1 VSTVGGDLAP
11 LTEAPPPPSPA
22 RRGEAAG
29 AFARLLAAVLAIVA
43 VAWALHGLA
52 VLVVVAALVVMI
64 MVHELGHFVTAKLS
78 GMKVTEYFLGFGP
91 RLWSVRH
98 GETEYGVKAIPAGG
112 YVRIIGMTTAE
123 EIDPVDEPR
132 SYREATFPRRVLV
145 ASAGSAMHFVMAFGL
160 LVAMFVG
167 PGFPTTAGTNEVT
180 GLSTIQGSESPAELA
195 GLKVGDDIIGV
206 NGKKTSIDAAISA
219 IESHPGKKLGL
230 LVRHN
235 GVDET
240 VTVRPLDGRAVRV
253 NVDGTES
260 AARTGNHP
268 VGFIGVELGGVA
280 QVTTGVLD
288 AFPRAGAALGTVTV
302 TSFSG
307 IASVFS
313 LHGLSSFAHD
323 VAHAGQHSATTSG
336 GTAANTGEI
345 VSILGAVQIGAD
357 AARHDI
363 SELLYLLVAINI
375 FVSIANLFPMLP
387 LDGGHVAIAIY
398 ERIRSRRGRHYHAD
412 VRKLMPVAYVFLLF
426 MVILGLSALYLNARN
441 PLSLPGG

>member
-1 VSTVGGDLAP
+1 VTVVGEDLAP
-11 LTEAPPPPSPA
+11 PSTAPAP
-22 RRGEAAG
+22 GENRA
-29 AFARLLAAVLAIVA
+29 AFARLLLGVGAIIVLC
-43 VAWALHGLA
+43 WALHSLA

-64 MVHELGHFVTAKLS
+64 MVHELGHFTTAKLS

-91 RLWSVRH
+91 RLWSVRR

-132 SYREATFPRRVLV
+132 SYREATFPRRVIV

-167 PGFPTTAGTNEVT
+167 PGFPTTATENEVT
-180 GLSTIQGSESPAELA
+180 GLSTILGATSPALA
-195 GLKVGDDIIGV
+195 AGIRVGDKITGVDGKAMSINAVISDIEAHP
-206 NGKKTSIDAAISA
+206 DAQLS
-219 IESHPGKKLGL
+219 LN
-230 LVRHN
+230 LVRD
-235 GVDET
+235 GVART
-240 VTVRPLDGRAVRV
+240 VSIRPLDGRAVRLKE
-253 NVDGTES
+253 DGTETV
-260 AARTGNHP
+260 ARKGDHP
-268 VGFIGVELGGVA
+268 VGFIGVQLGGVA
-280 QVTTGVLD
+280 QETTGFFNAL
-288 AFPRAGAALGTVTV
+288 PRAGAALGSVTV

-307 IASVFS
+307 FATVFS
-313 LHGLSSFAHD
+313 LHGLRSFAHD
-323 VAHAGQHSATTSG
+323 VAHAGQHPATTSG
-336 GTAANTGEI
+336 GTAAANTGEI

-375 FVSIANLFPMLP
+375 FVGLANLFPMLP

-398 ERIRSRRGRHYHAD
+398 ERIRSRRGRAYHAD
-412 VRKLMPVAYVFLLF
+412 VKKLMPLAYVFLLF